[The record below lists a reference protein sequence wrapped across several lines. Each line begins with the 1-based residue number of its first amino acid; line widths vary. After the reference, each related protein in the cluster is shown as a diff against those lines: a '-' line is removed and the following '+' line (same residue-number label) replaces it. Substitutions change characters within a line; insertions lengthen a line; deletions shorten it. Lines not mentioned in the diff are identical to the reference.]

1 MLIDKAFRLAALYHH
16 GQKRKYTGEPYIV
29 HPVDVMA
36 ILTEHLYFGRDHPPI
51 QHMLAAA
58 LLHDTLEDTY
68 ATEQALRQEMPD
80 EVVSLVV
87 ALTDVPHEMGNR
99 KTRKEMDRERLSSA
113 GYAVQTVKCADI
125 ISNTRTIMQFDPGFA
140 PLYLR
145 EIIALLHAMDDAHND
160 IYHHAMDAVD
170 EGCRHFGVVLDLED

>member
-68 ATEQALRQEMPD
+68 ASEEALRQEMPD
-80 EVVSLVV
+80 EVVDLVV

-99 KTRKEMDRERLSSA
+99 KTRKAMDRERISSA
-113 GYAVQTVKCADI
+113 GYAVQTIKCADI

-145 EIIALLHAMDDAHND
+145 EIIALLQSMGAAH
-160 IYHHAMDAVD
+160 HELREQA
-170 EGCRHFGVVLDLED
+170 FGVVTAAFSHFRVTVTED